1 MFVSLHQCQK
11 KHVTDEVVLFGH
23 FPTGWTHVYNFN
35 IYVHTYKCN
44 IFRPPQFSKRRSKIS
59 KKYCSQSSFIT
70 RYSPLNVLFDSTV
83 YSILYNRFFSTVSR
97 LRNILNQVLTRS
109 VGISTDSGKKKKKK
123 ETFSD
128 IYFCCL
134 YCSTGINPCRK
145 KWTITT
151 HYILVT

>member
-11 KHVTDEVVLFGH
+11 NTLRTKLF
-23 FPTGWTHVYNFN
+23 YSA
-35 IYVHTYKCN
+35 
-44 IFRPPQFSKRRSKIS
+44 IFRLDELTYIILISMYTHINAISSGLPNFQRHSKIS

-70 RYSPLNVLFDSTV
+70 RYSPLNVFFDSTV

-145 KWTITT
+145 KWTIST

>member
-11 KHVTDEVVLFGH
+11 NTLRTKLF
-23 FPTGWTHVYNFN
+23 YSA
-35 IYVHTYKCN
+35 
-44 IFRPPQFSKRRSKIS
+44 IFRLDELTYIILISMYTHINAISSGLPNFQRRSKIS

-70 RYSPLNVLFDSTV
+70 RYSPLNVFFDSTV

-145 KWTITT
+145 K
-151 HYILVT
+151 

>member
-11 KHVTDEVVLFGH
+11 NTLRTKLFYSAIFRLDEL
-23 FPTGWTHVYNFN
+23 TYTILISMYTH
-35 IYVHTYKCN
+35 

-70 RYSPLNVLFDSTV
+70 RYSPLNVFFDGTV

-109 VGISTDSGKKKKKK
+109 VGISTDSGKKKEKKRN
-123 ETFSD
+123 FSD